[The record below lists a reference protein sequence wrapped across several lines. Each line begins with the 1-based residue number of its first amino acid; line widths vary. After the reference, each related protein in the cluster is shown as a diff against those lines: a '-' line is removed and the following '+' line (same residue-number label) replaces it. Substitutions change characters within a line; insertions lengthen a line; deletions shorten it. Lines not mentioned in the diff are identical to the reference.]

1 MSRATAHSAGML
13 VPDPPALRAPS
24 RGRRAQQPLVR
35 SYGAGSANPFS
46 GVQHSNVHALRHST
60 SAGTVQTMAAVATAT
75 GRRASAAG
83 RTDARS
89 GPTRRMRGWETASV
103 PSTRPP
109 NAVSIMRKKSQPQ
122 LTSASA
128 AAASG
133 CSAAAAATTAV
144 ASGHGW
150 PAGGLYAVVA
160 AAAPR
165 RNIPSAVPGGGDPT
179 GAARGFNLSTYPSSF
194 HADPTPLATHHVRHQ
209 RPDPDPHV
217 HRGPHMHQG
226 TAFGGSQ
233 RFPTRTQR
241 LAEAGFRLQAAKSSG
256 AAAFVAGQTGALQA
270 GSLVEYEKNDRGVLA
285 VLAAPDGKKNW
296 FAVDQTGR
304 RQSITPKQVQWVLPG
319 GGYKEADVVAF
330 TAAAE
335 GADMTLMEIA
345 WEVAAES
352 GEPLELRDLAIL
364 LYDDMSPKSLY
375 VTHRMLQRDT
385 LYFKPGPRGG
395 SVRSYVPRS
404 AEDVAALRQ
413 QQEAAEGARKAAEAW
428 RVAVTAA
435 RAAKTRSQLPSAVEW
450 QSGPFADRIAALMAI
465 ALSALPRV
473 DDVTMQLALA
483 SLQLA
488 GAGSRAEPD
497 VAAALLVEIGALRR
511 HEPLQLLRRGLAL
524 QTPPE
529 QQEEALAMLS
539 SPPADPDAS
548 SREDLTRLT
557 VFTIDDASTT
567 EVDDGLSLEH
577 LPGGAGI
584 RIWIHVADPTR
595 WIRPGSNLDVA
606 GRERIRTLY
615 LPWGSVPMFPRQLAE
630 GPFSLREGQL
640 CEAMSVCVL
649 LNKDGSLE
657 RPRVLPSRVRV
668 SHKLTYD
675 QADAVLAA
683 ASAAAEAASEAGTK
697 AAAADGASNGLDAAA
712 AADLVALRDAAL
724 SRRAYR
730 EARGCIEIPLPEAQI
745 HVPYAHLDRAR
756 PSVNITRISQWD
768 SASRGLVAEMMILA
782 GEAIGTIG
790 AEAAL
795 PLPYRGQV
803 DPPDL
808 PSTKALA
815 ALPEGPCRGFALKRC
830 MTRSSVAATPQRHAS
845 LALDAYVQFTSP
857 IRRYVD
863 MLAHHNLKAWL
874 RGEPLPFSR
883 SDIDALVSAGS
894 DAARELGAA
903 ERESENYWIA
913 EYLRLNWGTEY
924 PAMVLGWQREDL
936 QLAAFLLEREGLE
949 VVARV
954 PQGSVFNPGDCCVLV
969 PTEVSPTTGFYRF
982 YVAGWTSGLDPER
995 GEGEDEEGGEQ
1006 DWEEAK
1012 EDVVVARSGT

>member
-1 MSRATAHSAGML
+1 MSRATAHSAVML

-24 RGRRAQQPLVR
+24 RGRRAQQPPVR
-35 SYGAGSANPFS
+35 SYGAGSGTPFS
-46 GVQHSNVHALRHST
+46 GAQNSNLHSLRHST
-60 SAGTVQTMAAVATAT
+60 SAGAVQALAGVATAT
-75 GRRASAAG
+75 GRGASAAG
-83 RTDARS
+83 RTDART

-109 NAVSIMRKKSQPQ
+109 NAFSVVRKKSQAQ
-122 LTSASA
+122 LTASASA
-128 AAASG
+128 VAASG
-133 CSAAAAATTAV
+133 CTAAAGATTAV
-144 ASGHGW
+144 VSGRGW

-165 RNIPSAVPGGGDPT
+165 RNIPAAVPGGGGT
-179 GAARGFNLSTYPSSF
+179 IGAAGGFNLSTYPSSL
-194 HADPTPLATHHVRHQ
+194 HSDLTTLATHHVRYQ
-209 RPDPDPHV
+209 QPDQDPHV
-217 HRGPHMHQG
+217 YRGPHAHRA
-226 TAFGGSQ
+226 TFGGVQ
-233 RFPTRTQR
+233 RFSTRTQR

-256 AAAFVAGQTGALQA
+256 AAASVAGQTGTLQE

-285 VLAAPDGKKNW
+285 VLTAPDGKKNW

-304 RQSITPKQVQWVLPG
+304 RQSITPKQVQLVLPG
-319 GGYKEADVVAF
+319 AGYKEADVVAF

-335 GADMTLMEIA
+335 AVDMTLLEIA

-364 LYDDMSPKSLY
+364 LYDDTSPKSLY

-385 LYFKPGPRGG
+385 LYFKLGPRGG

-413 QQEAAEGARKAAEAW
+413 QQEAAEVARKAAEAW
-428 RVAVTAA
+428 RVAVAAA
-435 RAAKTRSQLPSAVEW
+435 RAAKTRSQLPSAVDW
-450 QSGPFADRIAALMAI
+450 QSGPFADRIAALKAI
-465 ALSALPRV
+465 ALSALPRI

-529 QQEEALAMLS
+529 QELEALVMLS

-548 SREDLTRLT
+548 SREDLTHLT

-630 GPFSLREGQL
+630 GPFSLREGQV
-640 CEAMSVCVL
+640 CDAMSVCVL
-649 LNKDGSLE
+649 LDKDGSLE
-657 RPRVLPSRVRV
+657 RPRVVPSRVRV

-675 QADAVLAA
+675 QADAVLEAA
-683 ASAAAEAASEAGTK
+683 ASTAAAASEAGTK
-697 AAAADGASNGLDAAA
+697 APAAEGPSNGLDAAA

-730 EARGCIEIPLPEAQI
+730 EARGCIEIPLPEAKI
-745 HVPYAHLDRAR
+745 HVPYADLDRAR
-756 PSVNITRISQWD
+756 PAVNITRISQWD

-808 PSTKALA
+808 PSTKDLA
-815 ALPEGPCRGFALKRC
+815 GIPEGPCRGFALKRC

-883 SDIDALVSAGS
+883 SEIDALVSAGN

-913 EYLRLNWGTEY
+913 EYLRLNWGSEY
-924 PAMVLGWQREDL
+924 TAMVLGWQREDL

-954 PQGSVFNPGDCCVLV
+954 PQGTVFSPGDCCVLV
-969 PTEVSPTTGFYRF
+969 PTEVNPSTGFYRF
-982 YVAGWTSGLDPER
+982 YVAGWTSGLDLEQ
-995 GEGEDEEGGEQ
+995 GEGEEEEGDQ

-1012 EDVVVARSGT
+1012 EDVVVARSGA